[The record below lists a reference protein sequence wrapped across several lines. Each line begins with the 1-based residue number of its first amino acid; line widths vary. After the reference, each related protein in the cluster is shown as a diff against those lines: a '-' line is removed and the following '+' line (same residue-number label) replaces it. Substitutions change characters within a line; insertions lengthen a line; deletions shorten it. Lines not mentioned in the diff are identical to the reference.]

1 MVMAMRLLCLSILL
15 ISFSQCFA
23 QVPWNGKKC
32 AVALTYDDALH
43 VHLDHA
49 IPALDSLGLLG
60 TFYISASGAAA
71 TRIDAWRS
79 AAQKGHEL
87 GNHTLYHPC
96 IATGRGWVEA
106 ERDLEKYTVQ
116 RIVDEISMTNLLLEA
131 IDGKKKRTFAY
142 PCGDEH
148 AGGKSYVNE
157 ITDKFVAARGVRT
170 ESQRWQDVN
179 IMRVSSHMISGHD
192 GPYMI
197 NLVKEAMKKNQLV
210 VFLFHGVG
218 GEHNLD
224 VSLKAHRELL
234 QFLKK
239 NESEIWTA
247 PFIDIAE
254 HVANL
259 QK

>member
-1 MVMAMRLLCLSILL
+1 MRYLFFLTAIL
-15 ISFSQCFA
+15 SFSQCTS

-32 AVALTYDDALH
+32 AVALTYDDALN

-71 TRIDAWRS
+71 PRIAEWRT
-79 AAQKGHEL
+79 AAQTGHEL
-87 GNHTLYHPC
+87 GNHTLHHPC
-96 IATGRGWVEA
+96 IATGRGWVQP

-148 AGGKSYVNE
+148 AGGVSYVKMIE
-157 ITDKFVAARGVRT
+157 DMFVAARGVQT
-170 ESQRWQDVN
+170 ESQRWQDVKL
-179 IMRVSSHMISGHD
+179 MRVSCHGISGHD
-192 GPYMI
+192 AAYMI
-197 NLVKEAMKKNQLV
+197 NVVKEAMKKNQLV

-218 GEHNLD
+218 GEHAMD
-224 VSLKAHRELL
+224 VSLEHHRELL
-234 QFLKK
+234 QFLKQ

>member
-1 MVMAMRLLCLSILL
+1 MAMRYLFLFTLLVV
-15 ISFSQCFA
+15 FTNVTA

-32 AVALTYDDALH
+32 AVALTYDDALN

-71 TRIDAWRS
+71 PRITEWR
-79 AAQKGHEL
+79 AAAEKGHEL

-96 IATGRGWVEA
+96 IATGRGWVQP
-106 ERDLEKYTVQ
+106 ERNLEKYTVQ
-116 RIVDEISMTNLLLEA
+116 RIVEEITMTNLLLEA

-148 AGGKSYVNE
+148 AGGESYVKE
-157 ITDKFVAARGVRT
+157 ITDKFVAARGVKT

-179 IMRVSSHMISGHD
+179 IMRVSCHGISGHD
-192 GPYMI
+192 GAYMI
-197 NLVKEAMKKNQLV
+197 NLVKDAMKKNQMV